1 MSSRPTKILKISAFR
16 DFFVTEPKCQKGA
29 KNRVKTRFLRRIS
42 ILCSSYGGSDGNLNR
57 NVRFRQCVAFR
68 STVAHSFRRLSMAV
82 RPSFPSAEWVRYPQK
97 VPPQRRGSAL
107 CTDPLLCGGSDGNL
121 NRNVRFRQCVAFRST
136 VAHSFRRLSM
146 AVRPSFPSAEWV
158 RYPQKVPPQRRGSA
172 LCTDPLLCG
181 GSDGN
186 RTHVRKPLDTTF
198 FVGSLF
204 FYSSRS
210 ETRADTLFLTVA
222 PFFLTGSGATADAGS
237 PLI

>member
-1 MSSRPTKILKISAFR
+1 MMSPKTKKANESLSSAALFGREKISHSPVCDSIFLCLLGQKFDDMSSRPTKILKISAFR

-68 STVAHSFRRLSMAV
+68 STIAHSFRRLSMAV
-82 RPSFPSAEWVRYPQK
+82 RPSFSAAEWVRYLQK
-97 VPPQRRGSAL
+97 VPPQRRG
-107 CTDPLLCGGSDGNL
+107 P
-121 NRNVRFRQCVAFRST
+121 
-136 VAHSFRRLSM
+136 
-146 AVRPSFPSAEWV
+146 
-158 RYPQKVPPQRRGSA
+158 A

-204 FYSSRS
+204 FILPVRRREQTRFSSR
-210 ETRADTLFLTVA
+210 
-222 PFFLTGSGATADAGS
+222 
-237 PLI
+237 